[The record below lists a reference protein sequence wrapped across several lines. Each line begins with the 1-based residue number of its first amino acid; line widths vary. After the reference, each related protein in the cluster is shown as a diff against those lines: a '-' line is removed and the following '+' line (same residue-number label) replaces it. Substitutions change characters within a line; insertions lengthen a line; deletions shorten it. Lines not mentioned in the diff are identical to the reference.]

1 MKLGVLV
8 PFKAST
14 DIFAEFEKL
23 KALDFNCCQL
33 CCWDNKMYTQEKA
46 DAVLAAV
53 EQYGIEVTALWA
65 GWSGPKEWNF
75 TYGPS
80 TLGLVPAAYRGQRLK
95 ELHEA
100 SAFAAKLGVTD
111 VITHVG
117 FLPENPRDP
126 DFADTV
132 GALRNL
138 AKAMD
143 AKGQY
148 FLFETGQ
155 ETPVTML
162 RTIEAIGTKNL
173 GINFDTANLILY
185 GKANSADA
193 ISMFGQ
199 YVRNT
204 HIKDGFYP
212 TTGSALGKQVQL
224 GQGVA
229 DMPLIMKRLLD
240 IGYDGP
246 WIIEREISG
255 PQQAADIIEARDM
268 LIEMYNRLTANKQ

>member
-1 MKLGVLV
+1 MKIGVLV
-8 PFKAST
+8 PFKANS
-14 DIFAEFEKL
+14 DFEAEFEKL
-23 KALDFNCCQL
+23 QNLNFNCCQL
-33 CCWDNKMYTQEKA
+33 CCWNNALYTQANA
-46 DAVLAAV
+46 DIITAAAAK
-53 EQYGIEVTALWA
+53 YNIEITALWA

-75 TYGPS
+75 IYGPS

-132 GALRNL
+132 AALRNL

-162 RTIEAIGTKNL
+162 RTIEAIGTQNL

-193 ISMFGQ
+193 ISVFGK

-212 TTGSALGKQVQL
+212 TTGNALGKQVQL

-229 DMPLIMKRLLD
+229 DMPLIMKRMLEV
-240 IGYDGP
+240 GYDGP

-255 PQQAADIIEARDM
+255 PQQTADIIEARDM
-268 LIEMYNRLTANKQ
+268 LIEMYDKLTAEQ

>member
-1 MKLGVLV
+1 
-8 PFKAST
+8 
-14 DIFAEFEKL
+14 
-23 KALDFNCCQL
+23 
-33 CCWDNKMYTQEKA
+33 
-46 DAVLAAV
+46 
-53 EQYGIEVTALWA
+53 
-65 GWSGPKEWNF
+65 
-75 TYGPS
+75 
-80 TLGLVPAAYRGQRLK
+80 
-95 ELHEA
+95 
-100 SAFAAKLGVTD
+100 
-111 VITHVG
+111 
-117 FLPENPRDP
+117 
-126 DFADTV
+126 
-132 GALRNL
+132 
-138 AKAMD
+138 
-143 AKGQY
+143 
-148 FLFETGQ
+148 
-155 ETPVTML
+155 ML

-268 LIEMYNRLTANKQ
+268 LIEMYNRLTADKQ

>member
-8 PFKAST
+8 HFGANT

-23 KALDFNCCQL
+23 KTYEFNCCQL
-33 CCWDNKMYTQEKA
+33 CCWDNNQYTTERAEQVKA
-46 DAVLAAV
+46 AAA
-53 EQYGIEVTALWA
+53 QYDIEVTALWA

-100 SAFAAKLGVTD
+100 SVFAQKLGVTD

-126 DFADTV
+126 DFVDTV

-138 AKAMD
+138 AKAME
-143 AKGQY
+143 KRGQY

-162 RTIEAIGTKNL
+162 RTIEAIGTQNL

-193 ISMFGQ
+193 ISMFGH

-212 TTGSALGKQVQL
+212 TAGNSLGKQVQI

-229 DMPLIMKRLLD
+229 DLPLIMKRLLEVE
-240 IGYDGP
+240 YDGP

-255 PQQAADIIEARDM
+255 PQQIADIIEARD
-268 LIEMYNRLTANKQ
+268 IIRDIYTSLTADK

>member
-14 DIFAEFEKL
+14 DICAEFQKL
-23 KALDFNCCQL
+23 KDLQFNCCQL
-33 CCWDNKMYTQEKA
+33 CCWNNALYTRENA
-46 DAVLAAV
+46 DAVRAAA
-53 EQYGIEVTALWA
+53 EKYGIEVTALWA

-100 SAFAAKLGVTD
+100 SDFAQMLGVTD

-126 DFADTV
+126 DFVDTV

-138 AKAMD
+138 CRAME

-162 RTIEAIGTKNL
+162 RTIEAIGTQNL

-193 ISMFGQ
+193 ISVFGK

-212 TTGSALGKQVQL
+212 TTGNALGKQVQL

-240 IGYDGP
+240 MGYDGP

-255 PQQAADIIEARDM
+255 PQQIADIIEGRDM
-268 LIEMYNRLTANKQ
+268 LIDMYRKLTEN